1 MATIRV
7 PKTPKK
13 AYNPRRRPGTLLQ
26 NQLAHL
32 EWAVRPAAKR
42 KKAAMRRIR
51 PAKTEAEAAARI
63 AKLMAKLSREQT
75 IPPPA
80 LKRRRTPK

>member
-1 MATIRV
+1 MATIPV

-13 AYNPRRRPGTLLQ
+13 AYNPRRRAGTLLQ

-42 KKAAMRRIR
+42 KKAAMRRIK

-63 AKLMAKLSREQT
+63 AKLTAKLRREQT
-75 IPPPA
+75 TPA